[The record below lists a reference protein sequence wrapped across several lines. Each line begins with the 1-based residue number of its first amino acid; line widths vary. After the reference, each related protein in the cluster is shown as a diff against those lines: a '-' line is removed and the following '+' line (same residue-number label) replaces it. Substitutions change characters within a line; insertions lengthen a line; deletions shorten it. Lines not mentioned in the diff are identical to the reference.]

1 MVVCSCNY
9 IDTDD
14 IRAVLNYSTDP
25 NPQQVMNMLA
35 WTPECKSCKDQLKQE
50 IDKVIKEFYSV
61 SQL

>member
-1 MVVCSCNY
+1 MVICSCNY

-14 IRAVLNYSTDP
+14 IRAVLNYGTDP